1 LRAWGFFFFAFQPS
15 KGGEGNSGKP
25 SHHPIEREESAQ
37 VRPAYRGGTGRLKD
51 DGSPNFAAASARCA
65 RLRPRQ
71 NRHPHR
77 RWRGRFAVLDPARSA
92 PGDTLVFRKDQE
104 AVMTIE
110 QHIEE
115 LRAELKA
122 STDDIEIVQIR
133 AELEAA
139 LNERE
144 RQEMQLGAPL

>member
-1 LRAWGFFFFAFQPS
+1 MVPPILPPPPFRFAPLQ
-15 KGGEGNSGKP
+15 
-25 SHHPIEREESAQ
+25 R
-37 VRPAYRGGTGRLKD
+37 
-51 DGSPNFAAASARCA
+51 
-65 RLRPRQ
+65 RQ

-122 STDDIEIVQIR
+122 SSDDAEIVQIR

-144 RQEMQLGAPL
+144 REEMQLGAPL

>member
-1 LRAWGFFFFAFQPS
+1 MVPPILPPPPFRFAPLQ
-15 KGGEGNSGKP
+15 
-25 SHHPIEREESAQ
+25 R
-37 VRPAYRGGTGRLKD
+37 
-51 DGSPNFAAASARCA
+51 
-65 RLRPRQ
+65 RQ

-115 LRAELKA
+115 LRVELKV
-122 STDDIEIVQIR
+122 STDEAEIAQIR

-139 LNERE
+139 LSERE
-144 RQEMQLGAPL
+144 RLDTALLWID